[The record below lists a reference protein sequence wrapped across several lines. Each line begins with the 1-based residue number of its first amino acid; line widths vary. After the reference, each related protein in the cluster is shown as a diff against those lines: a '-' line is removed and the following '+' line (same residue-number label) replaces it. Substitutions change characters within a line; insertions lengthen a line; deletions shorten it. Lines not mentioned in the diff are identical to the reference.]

1 MQREITN
8 RGPLLDKKGN
18 LVEAGYSRTMLKEYS
33 RKKIKAGKLK
43 IKEWDYYLVHD
54 EKYAVC
60 LTFDDN
66 SYMGLNSVSIIDF
79 ENAKEKTVS
88 PMKFFTMGKRNL
100 PSSSLEGD
108 IIYKDEESEVNFKFV
123 PEGRILEFKL
133 NKYHD
138 DKPFECHFLLKDE
151 PKESMVIHTPF
162 EKSKHFY
169 YNQKIVGFIVEGYF
183 KVGDFKYEFNPTNTR
198 GLLDWGRGVWT
209 RENTWYWGAA
219 TSNIKG
225 HEIGFNI
232 GYGFGDTSASSEN
245 AIFYDGK
252 LHKLE
257 EVTFNIPQDENG
269 KYLYLNKWT
278 FTSSDKRFEMDFEPI
293 INRSSFTDAKIILS
307 DQNQIFGRFTGYM
320 VLDDGTKIEVK
331 DLLGFAERV
340 HNKW

>member
-1 MQREITN
+1 MQKEILTC
-8 RGPLLDKKGN
+8 GPLLDKNGD
-18 LVEAGYSRTMLKEYS
+18 LVEAGYSRKMLKEYS

-54 EKYAVC
+54 DKYAVC

-66 SYMGLNSVSIIDF
+66 SYMGLNSVSIVDLV
-79 ENAKEKTVS
+79 NGKEKTVS
-88 PMKFFTMGKRNL
+88 PIKFFTMGKRNL
-100 PSSSLEGD
+100 PSSSLRGD
-108 IIYKDEESEVNFKFV
+108 IEYKDEVSEVNFKFV

-133 NKYHD
+133 KNYHEEKD
-138 DKPFECHFLLKDE
+138 FECHFLLKDE

-162 EKSKHFY
+162 EKKKHFY
-169 YNQKIVGFIVEGYF
+169 YNQKIIGFIVEGYF
-183 KVGDFKYEFNPTNTR
+183 KVGDFKYEFNPKNSR

-219 TSNIKG
+219 TSNIDD
-225 HEIGFNI
+225 HEVGFNI

-278 FTSSDKRFEMDFEPI
+278 FTSSDGRFEMDFEPI
-293 INRSSFTDAKIILS
+293 LNRSSFTDVKIILS
-307 DQNQIFGRFTGYM
+307 DQNQIFGKFTGTM

-331 DLLGFAERV
+331 DLIGFAERV